1 MEQHAIPRD
10 VTGFTFKLVG
20 TMTLKQFG
28 YVAGGA
34 IIGYLCFKAP
44 LGILSLPLTGIF
56 WFLGFALAF
65 IPIQE
70 RPLDRWIIAF
80 IKSVYSPTQFIWKK
94 TPPEIKILAPAV
106 VHKKTKRAPLF
117 QYLDS
122 RKKLDNYLKS
132 LPLPLEQELDQR
144 EAEIL
149 SRALSF
155 FQESPLP
162 APPSKSS
169 ALKKGPRPSPPS
181 QSPPPPQKMT
191 GLSPQKPKPIIPPPL
206 KIKAEEKA
214 APIVRPIMKED
225 GLLRERLLEG
235 KIKTLKK
242 DLEIKNLSRGRFL
255 EISQQLTKALEE
267 KRRLEQEL
275 GSLRKKVQQKEK
287 GAVEPKDMVEE
298 DDKPRVKIVTPK
310 LAPKSGIP
318 HIPQT
323 ANIVSGIIKNS
334 LGRLLSGIIVT
345 VKDKNEM
352 TVRALKTNTAG
363 LFVSATPLSSG
374 AYTLELEDPQKKF
387 EFDIIKVNLKGEVYS
402 PLEILAK
409 GEREQAREQLTK
421 ELFGKT

>member
-10 VTGFTFKLVG
+10 VTGFKFKLVG
-20 TMTLKQFG
+20 SMTLKQFG

-106 VHKKTKRAPLF
+106 VPKKTKRAPLS

-144 EAEIL
+144 EAEVL

-169 ALKKGPRPSPPS
+169 ALKKSPPPS
-181 QSPPPPQKMT
+181 QFPPPPQKMT
-191 GLSPQKPKPIIPPPL
+191 GLSPQKPKPIIPLPL

-214 APIVRPIMKED
+214 PSTVKPIVEEN
-225 GLLRERLLEG
+225 GLLRERRLEG

-275 GSLRKKVQQKEK
+275 GNLRKKVQQKEK

-318 HIPQT
+318 HIPQA
-323 ANIVSGIIKNS
+323 ANIISGIIKDS

-374 AYTLELEDPQKKF
+374 AYILELEDPQKKF

-421 ELFGKT
+421 ELFGYN